1 MVSIGNLQ
9 LQHCM
14 STIQVL
20 MKVKIRGYL
29 WLISEIS
36 RLRNQRPP
44 KRALRKS
51 PDVGVCIDRQTESKK
66 SIEGSRRV

>member
-1 MVSIGNLQ
+1 MVFIGNLQ
-9 LQHCM
+9 LQHCL

-29 WLISEIS
+29 ELISYIS

-51 PDVGVCIDRQTESKK
+51 PDMGVCIDRQTESKK

>member
-1 MVSIGNLQ
+1 MVFIGNLR
-9 LQHCM
+9 LQHCL

-20 MKVKIRGYL
+20 MKVKIRGYST
-29 WLISEIS
+29 LISDIS

-51 PDVGVCIDRQTESKK
+51 PDMGVCIDRQTESKK
-66 SIEGSRRV
+66 SVEGSRRV

>member
-1 MVSIGNLQ
+1 MVFIGNLQ

-29 WLISEIS
+29 WLISDIS